1 MTPEPQPRV
10 LVIGVD
16 PRRFADQWDP
26 TPIMEAL
33 ERGDRRFAEYG
44 IAHRTALV
52 HPWDDDALETIVALL
67 ESEPWACVVI
77 GGGVR
82 NGEGLLEYFEAVV
95 NRVRQHAP
103 QAAIAFNAAPD
114 DCADA
119 ARRWLSAA

>member
-1 MTPEPQPRV
+1 M

-16 PRRFADQWDP
+16 PNRYADRWDP
-26 TPIMEAL
+26 TPILEAL
-33 ERGDRRFAEYG
+33 ERGDKVFEEYG
-44 IAHRTALV
+44 ISHRTALV
-52 HPWDDDALETIVALL
+52 HPFDDDALDTIAALL

-82 NGEGLLEYFEAVV
+82 SGEGVLEYFEAVV
-95 NRVRQHAP
+95 NSVRRHAP

-119 ARRWLSAA
+119 ARRWLPAS